1 MARRNRASHQATGA
15 EEQNLMAEQVIE
27 FGVDTSFDALSNEM
41 DSASEQSETE
51 KLRALLAEREA
62 EIARLNTRKPRGG
75 GRPARVATLETV
87 VAKQTKTPAKW
98 GVLQVMA
105 QVDERMAVGQDENE
119 AFNEVLDAIREHAEA
134 AFALRPNYNS
144 LMETVWGYF
153 KAAIPKGAI
162 SRGVKTPAG
171 SIPTEVD
178 ETTDEDVEQVA
189 DDSAEYLQSVTG

>member
-15 EEQNLMAEQVIE
+15 EEQNLMAEQAIDSMTDDT
-27 FGVDTSFDALSNEM
+27 FTPTVDESDGA
-41 DSASEQSETE
+41 SETE
-51 KLRALLAEREA
+51 KLRVLLAEREA
-62 EIARLNTRKPRGG
+62 EIARLSTRKPRGG

-87 VAKQTKTPAKW
+87 IAKQSKTPAKW

-119 AFNEVLDAIREHAEA
+119 AFNQVLDGIREHAEA

-171 SIPTEVD
+171 SVPTEVD
-178 ETTDEDVEQVA
+178 QPTDEDVEQVA
-189 DDSAEYLQSVTG
+189 DDSADYLQTVTG